1 MSLQFYFGG
10 SGAGKSMRVYQDV
23 IAWSLREPERRFF
36 IIVPDQFTMQTQ
48 KDLVLL
54 HPDRGIMN
62 IDVLSFGRLTHRI
75 LEEVGGED
83 IPVLDDTGKNLI
95 LRKVAA
101 AEKDRLK
108 VLGGSLNRTGYIH
121 EVKSV
126 ISEFMQYGIRPEQ
139 VGEMAQTAK
148 GRGLLCAKLG
158 DMQIL
163 YEAFLSYIHERFIT
177 TEESL
182 DLLCRALPRSALIA
196 DSVVVF
202 DGFTGFTPVQNR
214 VLQEL
219 MTLCKQVCITVMI
232 DESEDP
238 FKISA
243 EQKLFYL
250 SQKTVVSL
258 CKLQE
263 RAGTGR
269 GEDVYLKGSPVIRHR
284 DNPFFAYLEQNLFR
298 YGRAEYK
305 GQQESCRIDK
315 LDNPQREVSF
325 VCRKI
330 KELVRTKGF
339 AYRDIAVVTGNLS
352 EYADL
357 LAAELSGHGIPFFID
372 QTNGI
377 ILNPF
382 VEGIRS
388 ALQVP
393 LKNFSY
399 ETVFHYLRSGMTAL
413 SMEEVDLLENYVRAV
428 GIRGKKKY
436 AELFTRHT
444 KETGG
449 DGEKLADLNE
459 IRTRV
464 YDSLAVLLEPAETMA
479 ERVRQLYRFITQV
492 QVEEKLAV
500 YEQRF
505 IAEGRP
511 EKAKEYAQI
520 YRLVMEL
527 LEQMDGL
534 LGDEKIGAQEF
545 YEILDA
551 GLSEI
556 QVGAIPQNVDRVV
569 CGDMERTRFQE
580 MKALFF
586 IGVNDGIIPKAGGGG
601 GLISDMDREFLSAA
615 DWELSP
621 TPRQKMYIQRLY
633 LYLNLTKP
641 TQYLFVTYAAMG
653 GDGKSRR
660 PSYFIDVLKNL
671 FPALTVSAVDAQ
683 EDAYL
688 AESAAD
694 ALRAFTPML
703 RDYAA
708 GLYVKNNSA
717 ERHVKGMYRMLSR
730 NAETKEQMERL
741 LTQAFYTYRDA
752 ALPRAAAQALY
763 GTMLANSV
771 SRMERFAE
779 CEYHHFLEYGLRLA
793 EREEYG
799 VTPQDMGTLY
809 HEVLSRFS
817 EELTRRKLN
826 WFTFTKEEG
835 RALLMEVM
843 DAYAA
848 QFSGSILYSSARNE
862 YLLHT
867 LRGVMER
874 SIDTLQYQI
883 KKGVFQPKGF
893 ELGFQEMEDLCSV
906 SVALSDQEK
915 MRLSGRIDRLDTYE
929 DDSHVYVK
937 VVDYKSGKKDF
948 DLVTVYYGFTLQLVL
963 YLNVAMEKERLEHP
977 DKQIVPAGMFYYH
990 LDNPITEQDGT
1001 LSEEEID
1008 AELKKELR
1016 MRGVVNADEG
1026 VIGMMDTAI
1035 ASGGRSD
1042 VIPAQM
1048 KTDGS
1053 VALSSHAY
1061 PTDVLQT
1068 ISNYVNLKIR
1078 RLSKEILAGSIARNP
1093 YEYKEQSACT
1103 YCQYKEVC
1111 GFDERLP
1118 GCGKRDLGNPDE
1130 KWVLEQMQGEET
1142 KSAHSKD
1149 CFA

>member
-1 MSLQFYFGG
+1 MGLKFYFGG
-10 SGAGKSMRVYQDV
+10 SGAGKSMRVYQDM

-139 VGEMAQTAK
+139 VGEMAQAAK
-148 GRGLLCAKLG
+148 SRGLLPAKLD
-158 DMQIL
+158 DMRIL

-182 DLLCRALPRSALIA
+182 DLLCRALPRSALIKR
-196 DSVVVF
+196 SVIVF

-219 MTLCKQVCITVMI
+219 MTLCKQVCVTILI
-232 DESEDP
+232 DEAEDP
-238 FKISA
+238 FRIGA

-250 SQKTVVSL
+250 SQKTTVSL

-263 RAGTGR
+263 QAGIAHE
-269 GEDVYLKGSPVIRHR
+269 EDVFLKGVPVIRHR
-284 DNPFFAYLEQNLFR
+284 HNPFFSYLEQNLFR
-298 YGRAEYK
+298 YGRGTYE
-305 GQQESCRIDK
+305 GESASCQIYK
-315 LDNPQREVSF
+315 LDDPQREVSF
-325 VCRKI
+325 VCRRI
-330 KELVRTKGF
+330 KELVRTEGF

-377 ILNPF
+377 VLNPF

-388 ALQVP
+388 ALQVV

-399 ETVFHYLRSGMTAL
+399 ETVFHYLRSGMTTL
-413 SMEEVDLLENYVRAV
+413 SMEDVDLLENYVRAT
-428 GIRGKKKY
+428 GIRGKKNY

-449 DGEKLADLNE
+449 DGEKLAYLNA
-459 IRTRV
+459 IRVKV
-464 YDSLAVLLEPAETMA
+464 YESLSVLITPVQTMG
-479 ERVRQLYRFITQV
+479 ERVRQLYRFITLAGI
-492 QVEEKLAV
+492 EEKLAV

-505 IAEGRP
+505 NDEGRP

-586 IGVNDGIIPKAGGGG
+586 IGVNDGIIPKTGAGG

-633 LYLNLTKP
+633 LYMNLTKP
-641 TQYLFVTYAAMG
+641 TSYLCLTYAAMG
-653 GDGKSRR
+653 SDGKSRR
-660 PSYFIDVLKNL
+660 PSYFIDVLRNM
-671 FPALTVSAVDAQ
+671 FPALAISAV
-683 EDAYL
+683 EPNEEAYL

-694 ALRAFTPML
+694 ALRALTPML

-708 GLYVKNNSA
+708 GLYAKDQNA
-717 ERHVKGMYRMLSR
+717 ERYVKGMYRMLSKGG
-730 NAETKEQMERL
+730 ETGEQTKRL
-741 LTQAFYTYRDA
+741 LSQAFYSYREA
-752 ALPRAAAQALY
+752 KLPRAAAQALY
-763 GTMLANSV
+763 GAMLANSV

-779 CEYHHFLEYGLRLA
+779 CEYHHFLEYGLRLS

-799 VTPQDMGTLY
+799 VTAQDIGTLY
-809 HEVLSRFS
+809 HEILSRFS
-817 EELTRRKLN
+817 EGLGKRQLN
-826 WFTFTKEEG
+826 WFSFTKEEG
-835 RALLMEVM
+835 RALLHEVV

-848 QFSGSILYSSARNE
+848 QFSGSILYSSARYE

-867 LRGVMER
+867 LRAVMER

-883 KKGVFQPKGF
+883 KKGVFQPRGF
-893 ELGFQEMEDLCSV
+893 ELAFQEMEDLDSV
-906 SVALSDQEK
+906 SVALSDTEK

-929 DDSHVYVK
+929 DDRNVYVK
-937 VVDYKSGKKDF
+937 VIDYKSGKKDF

-963 YLNVAMEKERLEHP
+963 YLNVAMEKERQEHP
-977 DKQIVPAGMFYYH
+977 DKLIVPAGMLYYH
-990 LDNPITEQDGT
+990 MDNPFTEQDGT

-1016 MRGVVNADEG
+1016 MRGIVNADEEI
-1026 VIGMMDTAI
+1026 IGLMDTAI

-1042 VIPAQM
+1042 VIPAQI
-1048 KTDGS
+1048 KADGS

-1061 PTDVLQT
+1061 PTDVLET
-1068 ISNYVNLKIR
+1068 ISNYVNQKIR
-1078 RLSKEILAGSIARNP
+1078 ELSKKILAGSIARNP

-1118 GCGKRDLGNPDE
+1118 GCEKRNLGSPDE
-1130 KWVLEQMQGEET
+1130 EWLLERMKEE
-1142 KSAHSKD
+1142 A
-1149 CFA
+1149 

>member
-1 MSLQFYFGG
+1 MGLQFYFGG
-10 SGAGKSMRVYQDV
+10 SGSGKSTRVYQDV
-23 IAWSLREPERRFF
+23 IAWSLQEPERRFF

-48 KDLVLL
+48 KELVTL

-83 IPVLDDTGKNLI
+83 IPVLDDTGKNLV

-101 AEKDRLK
+101 DCRDKLK
-108 VLGGSLNRTGYIH
+108 VLSGSLNRTGYIH

-139 VGEMAQTAK
+139 VGEMAKAAGK
-148 GRGLLCAKLG
+148 RGLLSAKLN
-158 DMQIL
+158 DVQVL

-182 DLLCRALPRSALIA
+182 DLLCRALPHSALIA
-196 DSVVVF
+196 DSVIVF

-219 MTLCKQVCITVMI
+219 MTLCKQVFVTILI
-232 DESEDP
+232 DTAEDP

-243 EQKLFYL
+243 EQKLFHL
-250 SQKTVVSL
+250 SQKTTVSL

-263 RAGTGR
+263 QAGAGR
-269 GEDVYLKGSPVIRHR
+269 GRDVYLKGAPVIRHR
-284 DNPFFAYLEQNLFR
+284 DNPFFSYLEQNLFR
-298 YGRAEYK
+298 YGNAAFE
-305 GQQESCRIDK
+305 GEQDSCRIDK
-315 LDNPQREVSF
+315 LDSPQREVSF
-325 VCRKI
+325 VCRRI
-330 KELVRTKGF
+330 KELVRTKGY
-339 AYRDIAVVTGNLS
+339 AYRDIAVVTGELS

-357 LAAELSGHGIPFFID
+357 LAAEFSGHGIPFFID

-377 ILNPF
+377 VLNPF

-388 ALQVP
+388 ALQVL

-399 ETVFHYLRSGMTAL
+399 ESVFHYLRSGITAL
-413 SMEEVDLLENYVRAV
+413 PMEDVDLLENYVRAAGV
-428 GIRGKKKY
+428 RGKKKY

-444 KETGG
+444 RETGG
-449 DGEKLADLNE
+449 DGERLMRLNE
-459 IRTRV
+459 IREQFLA
-464 YDSLAVLLEPAETMA
+464 SLSVLMEPAETME
-479 ERVRQLYRFITQV
+479 ERVRQLYRFITEAG
-492 QVEEKLAV
+492 VEDKLAA

-505 IAEGRP
+505 AAEGRP

-534 LGDEKIGAQEF
+534 LCDEKVSAQEF

-586 IGVNDGIIPKAGGGG
+586 IGVNDGIIPRTGSGG

-633 LYLNLTKP
+633 LYMNLTKP
-641 TQYLFVTYAAMG
+641 TAYLFLTYAAVG
-653 GDGKSRR
+653 SDGKSRR
-660 PSYFIDVLKNL
+660 PSYLIDVLKHMV
-671 FPALTVSAVDAQ
+671 PTLTVTAAGPE

-688 AESAAD
+688 AESAPD
-694 ALRAFTPML
+694 ALRAFTPLL

-708 GLYVKNNSA
+708 GLYQRDGDMVRRVKS
-717 ERHVKGMYRMLSR
+717 MYRMLA
-730 NAETKEQMERL
+730 AEKETGEKLEHL
-741 LTQAFYTYRDA
+741 LSQAFYTYREA
-752 ALPRAAAQALY
+752 VLPRAAARALY
-763 GTMLANSV
+763 GAMLINSV

-779 CEYHHFLEYGLRLA
+779 CGYQHFLEYGLRLA

-799 VTPQDMGTLY
+799 VTLKDLGTLY

-817 EELTRRKLN
+817 EGLAERNLN
-826 WFTFTKEEG
+826 WFTFTKEQG
-835 RALLMEVM
+835 RALLYEVVE
-843 DAYAA
+843 ACAA
-848 QFSGSILYSSARNE
+848 QFSGSILYSSARYE

-867 LRGVMER
+867 LRAVMER

-883 KKGVFQPKGF
+883 RKGVFEPKGF
-893 ELGFQEMEDLCSV
+893 ELSFQTMEDLDSV
-906 SVALSDQEK
+906 SVSLSDSEK

-929 DDSHVYVK
+929 DDGHVYVR

-963 YLNVAMEKERLEHP
+963 YLNVAMEKEKQEHP
-977 DKQIVPAGMFYYH
+977 DKEIVPAGMLYYH
-990 LDNPITEQDGT
+990 MDNPFTEQDGT
-1001 LSEEEID
+1001 LSEEQID
-1008 AELKKELR
+1008 AALKKELR
-1016 MRGVVNADEG
+1016 MRGIVNADG
-1026 VIGMMDTAI
+1026 QVIGGMDRSIT
-1035 ASGGRSD
+1035 SGGRSD

-1048 KTDGS
+1048 KTDGTP
-1053 VALSSHAY
+1053 ALSSHIYSQEA
-1061 PTDVLQT
+1061 LQT
-1068 ISNYVNLKIR
+1068 ISDYVNHKIR
-1078 RLSKEILAGSIARNP
+1078 CLSKEILAGSITRNP

-1103 YCQYKEVC
+1103 YCRYSEIC

-1118 GCGKRDLGNPDE
+1118 GCEKRSIGAA
-1130 KWVLEQMQGEET
+1130 GEEELLT
-1142 KSAHSKD
+1142 RMREELHD
-1149 CFA
+1149 EG